1 MKINLKSV
9 RILSKKNIK
18 NHLIE
23 ETDQEQIVVLRAQ
36 TLRLGLSEYHL
47 PYHGI
52 KFNIDGYLL
61 DNEVQQTLSL
71 INTVMGVFFI
81 LSLIQATKQQIS

>member
-23 ETDQEQIVVLRAQ
+23 ETDQEQIVVLRAK

-61 DNEVQQTLSL
+61 DTEVQKTLSVPKL
-71 INTVMGVFFI
+71 AFFSSCL
-81 LSLIQATKQQIS
+81 LSKQPNGK